1 MKKIFIA
8 VFLLLAF
15 VGGVL
20 VFGALVAGKDLPHM
34 TSNILELSARLAPKA
49 GHGVSDTNGSPL
61 RIIGYALGSLA
72 CFIGLSIAILG
83 LKARMG
89 IDDSENKE

>member
-8 VFLLLAF
+8 VLLLLVF

-49 GHGVSDTNGSPL
+49 EHGVPDTNGSPL
-61 RIIGYALGSLA
+61 RIIGFALGSLA
-72 CFIGLSIAILG
+72 CFSALYIAILG
-83 LKARMG
+83 LKIRIG
-89 IDDSENKE
+89 IDDSEDKE